1 MSAQPLPN
9 HVLMREVAKVVIN
22 EEMARVA
29 ADREL
34 AAEVARLRERID
46 EFNSIVPPSLAVQ
59 VKTAIHLLHESP
71 PVKEKTSNV

>member
-1 MSAQPLPN
+1 MSAQPPN
-9 HVLMREVAKVVIN
+9 HILMREVAKVVVN

-34 AAEVARLRERID
+34 AAEVARLRQRID
-46 EFNSIVPPSLAVQ
+46 EFNTIVPPSLGEQ

-71 PVKEKTSNV
+71 PIKTEKTS